1 MTLLNLGI
9 VAHVDAGK
17 TSLTERLLYDAGV
30 LTDIGSVDD
39 GTTRTDS
46 LDLERARG
54 ITIRAAVVSFRI
66 GDVTVNLLDT
76 PGHPDF
82 IAEVERVLGVLDA
95 AVLVV
100 SAVEGVQAQTR
111 VLMRALCRLRI
122 PTVVFV
128 NKIDRAGARRDE
140 IQAALTHRLGLTVV
154 AMGATTGLGTPAA
167 SFTPYP
173 TGNPQFR
180 EQLIDVLSDG
190 DDSLLADYVRAE
202 HRITDR
208 RLRDSFV
215 KQVRCAQVHPVYFG
229 SAVTGAGVAA
239 LSRALTQLGPAEPP
253 EPDAPMSATVFK
265 IDRGATGD
273 KVCHVRMFTGTL
285 TVRDR
290 VRVGAATDTVTAVRV
305 FEQGE
310 TVPRRSVRAGEIAQV
325 SGLVHARI
333 GDVIGSSAA
342 IEPKNTRHFAPPTLE
357 TVVSPVRAAD
367 RGRTHA
373 ALTQLAE
380 QDPLIG
386 LRQDDRG
393 ELSLSLYGEVQKEV
407 IQATLAADFDVEV
420 GFGDSVTLCIER
432 PRGVGSAVEVLHA
445 AGNPFLATVGLR
457 VEPAEVGT
465 GVRYRLAVE
474 LGSMP
479 FSLMRAVEETVH
491 ATLAQGLHGWPVTD
505 CVVTMTHSGYAPRQS
520 HAHAVFDKSM
530 SSTAGDFRL
539 LTPLVLLAALA
550 EAGTQVCEP
559 VHRFTLEL
567 PASCYGAVLPVLARL
582 RAVPQPP
589 VVRGDRYSLG
599 GTIPAARVHDLRQRL
614 PGLTAGEGVLED
626 VFDHYEPVTGE
637 PPTRARTDADPLH
650 REEYLLRVQRRV

>member
-30 LTDIGSVDD
+30 LDDIGSVDD

-66 GDVTVNLLDT
+66 GDVTINLLDT

-111 VLMRALCRLRI
+111 VLMRALRRLRI
-122 PTVVFV
+122 PTIVFV

-140 IQAALTHRLGLTVV
+140 VLAALTARLGLTVL
-154 AMGATTGLGTPAA
+154 AMGATDRLGTPAA
-167 SFTPYP
+167 AFTPFD
-173 TGNPQFR
+173 TDDRRFR
-180 EQLIDVLSDG
+180 EHLLDLLSTG
-190 DDSLLADYVRAE
+190 DDSLLVDYVATE

-208 RLRDSFV
+208 RLHRSLV
-215 KQVRCAQVHPVYFG
+215 EQVRRAQVHPVYFG

-239 LSRALTQLGPAEPP
+239 LSRALSELVPTHSP
-253 EPDAPMSATVFK
+253 EPDAPVSATVFK
-265 IDRGATGD
+265 IDRGVAGD
-273 KVCHVRMFTGTL
+273 KVCHVRVFAGTL

-290 VRVGAATDTVTAVRV
+290 VRVADVTETVTGIRV
-305 FEQGE
+305 FEQAS
-310 TVPRRSVRAGEIAQV
+310 TVPRRSARAGEIAQLW
-325 SGLVHARI
+325 GLVHARI
-333 GDVIGSSAA
+333 GDPIGASTA
-342 IEPKNTRHFAPPTLE
+342 IESRTTGHFAPPTLE
-357 TVVSPVRAAD
+357 TVVSPVRLGD
-367 RGRTHA
+367 RGIMHA

-407 IQATLAADFDVEV
+407 IQATLAADFGVEV
-420 GFGDSVTLCIER
+420 TFGDSVTLCIER
-432 PRGVGSAVEVLHA
+432 PCGTGSAVEVLHGE
-445 AGNPFLATVGLR
+445 GNPFLATVGLR
-457 VEPAEVGT
+457 VEPAVVGA
-465 GVRYRLAVE
+465 GIHYRLAVE

-491 ATLAQGLHGWPVTD
+491 TTLAQGLRGWQVTD

-539 LTPLVLLAALA
+539 LTPLVLLAALT
-550 EAGTQVCEP
+550 EAGTRVCEP

-567 PASCYGAVLPVLARL
+567 PATGYGAILPVLARL

-589 VVRGDRYSLG
+589 VVRGDRYLLG

-626 VFDHYEPVTGE
+626 VFDHYAPVVGE